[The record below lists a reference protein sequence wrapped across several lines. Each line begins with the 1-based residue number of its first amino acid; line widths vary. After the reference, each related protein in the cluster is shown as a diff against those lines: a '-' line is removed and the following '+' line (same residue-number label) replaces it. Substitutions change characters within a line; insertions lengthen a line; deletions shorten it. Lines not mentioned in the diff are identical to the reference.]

1 MINNNKEEE
10 VKQYYETEH
19 FDSEEE
25 INLKVKELAQLINTS
40 KYVVL
45 YTGAGISTSAG
56 IPDFRGPKGVWTLQE
71 KGISRKT
78 LKSNPYIK
86 IPTPTH
92 MAISLLYKFNK
103 IHYIT
108 SQNVDGLHI
117 KSGLLRK
124 DMSEL
129 HGNTNV
135 EICKHCN
142 KEYIRD
148 FRCRNAKDV
157 NDHKTNRKCDTCHN
171 DLFDTIIN
179 FGEELPKDQF
189 ERALENAQKADLA
202 IVIGTSLRVS
212 PACDLPELC
221 KYKKKGK
228 LVIINLQHTPKDIY
242 SDIRIYAKTDKVIEK
257 LMKELNLEIPPFI
270 LQKGYRFGVKKMNVL
285 LPTTTIT
292 TTTTCEDN
300 KKSKEENIT
309 TTIKEEE
316 YLKSEKKEERKERKV
331 IYFEPIKS
339 GNKLSSNLLHL
350 TQKIIFENVEE
361 LPIIVKDK
369 MYIDLNEI
377 LKDYKK
383 ISCIQFLLEFNL
395 EPKEEKSTIYEINY
409 FPKQVTSTTID
420 KLESSLDCNNDIKFD
435 LEEEEKVVV
444 VKVNTTTYEFDMD
457 YVKIVNDI
465 VVKI

>member
-179 FGEELPKDQF
+179 F
-189 ERALENAQKADLA
+189 ADLA

-292 TTTTCEDN
+292 TTTTTCN
-300 KKSKEENIT
+300 Q
-309 TTIKEEE
+309 
-316 YLKSEKKEERKERKV
+316 KKEK
-331 IYFEPIKS
+331 
-339 GNKLSSNLLHL
+339 N
-350 TQKIIFENVEE
+350 Q
-361 LPIIVKDK
+361 
-369 MYIDLNEI
+369 
-377 LKDYKK
+377 
-383 ISCIQFLLEFNL
+383 QF
-395 EPKEEKSTIYEINY
+395 YEINY
-409 FPKQVTSTTID
+409 FPKQVTSTTIN

-457 YVKIVNDI
+457 YVKIVNDR